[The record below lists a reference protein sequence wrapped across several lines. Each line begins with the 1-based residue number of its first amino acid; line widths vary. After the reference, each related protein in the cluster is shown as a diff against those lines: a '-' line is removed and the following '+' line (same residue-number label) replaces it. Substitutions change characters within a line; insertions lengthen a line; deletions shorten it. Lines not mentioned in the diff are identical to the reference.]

1 MKSTPRSIRSSLRL
15 SFYYAIL
22 LSVVC
27 VAVLRGQSTAEP
39 LTPDISVTRQIAQG
53 EEHTYEI
60 ALKSGDLVTVIAD
73 QQGVDLSLHIGR
85 SNGEE
90 SSRMDHRGAFFGIE
104 QVSMITRAADTA
116 RITVRAL
123 KRGHKAGGCY
133 TIRAEVRG
141 AVPEDEDAIE
151 AERQFA
157 EGVRRQ
163 VEGTPQA
170 IGDAVKRFQTA
181 ADLWRRLND
190 RRRLSD
196 ALDSLGS
203 CFALMAENPSAIAS
217 LEEAVAIRKLVGSPR
232 EEADSLTTLA
242 RVYNRV
248 GARAKA
254 IECLEAASKKQVD
267 VQMQAWIATA
277 FALVYENLGESSKA
291 LDAYLKA
298 LPLWRTIGDRGSE
311 AFTLS
316 NLAHYS
322 LDRGEYQRAI
332 DYGRQA
338 LSIYEKLDSR
348 GGRGLALLTIG
359 DSYASWGMYDQALE
373 HLRRALEFQ
382 RASADRLRAASTL
395 MHIGTIHLQ
404 QNHLENAL
412 DAYLEALPVL
422 ESAAVPE
429 ALSFLLMKIGR
440 TYMRAGK
447 LDTALDFYEAAL
459 RMDSAED
466 TRGRSDILKSL
477 ADLHVASNR
486 PEKAIGCY
494 NEAIDGYRSISLRPG
509 EASALY
515 GSARAEAQIGHL
527 HDAQREIQGALEI
540 MEDVRGSMINREAR
554 ASYSESTRSL
564 YDFSVDLLM
573 QLHRSEP
580 RAGYDAAAFHASER
594 ARARSLL
601 EVLAEGRAKIR
612 QNVAPDLLE
621 REQTIRQRL
630 SSTVNQM
637 MRLRSGNRRS
647 DESESIAREMKRL
660 NAEYEIVQ
668 EEIRKTSPRYA
679 SLTQPRPLAVSDL
692 QRFLGPDT
700 ILLEYFLGDSRS
712 FLWAVTHNALV
723 TFELPKREE
732 IENAARRLYETLSSA
747 QKRAPASR
755 TLTLQL
761 GTMLLGP
768 VADAIENKRLVV
780 VADGALQYIPFTAL
794 RLPETVI
801 AHHEV
806 VYAPSAS
813 ALASLRTDAS
823 SRNRPSMTLA
833 VFADPVFDKNDERV
847 TGIGVRSPRIEPVV
861 RDTDTVMPLDIA
873 VRDAGIDGSVL
884 ARLPFT
890 RREAN
895 AILPLVPRRKR
906 KAALDFDAS
915 RATAFGKDLAKYRIV
930 HFATHALIDS
940 RRPEFSGIVLSL
952 VDTRGREQDGFL
964 SATEIFNLKL
974 GADLVILSACRT
986 ALGQDVRSE
995 GLVGLTRGFMY
1006 AGVPRVVASLWKVD
1020 DAATAELMRLFYEG
1034 MLGPKKLRP
1043 AAALRQAQMALARTP
1058 QWSAPYYWAAFVLQG
1073 EWN

>member
-1 MKSTPRSIRSSLRL
+1 
-15 SFYYAIL
+15 
-22 LSVVC
+22 
-27 VAVLRGQSTAEP
+27 
-39 LTPDISVTRQIAQG
+39 
-53 EEHTYEI
+53 
-60 ALKSGDLVTVIAD
+60 
-73 QQGVDLSLHIGR
+73 
-85 SNGEE
+85 
-90 SSRMDHRGAFFGIE
+90 
-104 QVSMITRAADTA
+104 
-116 RITVRAL
+116 
-123 KRGHKAGGCY
+123 
-133 TIRAEVRG
+133 
-141 AVPEDEDAIE
+141 
-151 AERQFA
+151 
-157 EGVRRQ
+157 
-163 VEGTPQA
+163 
-170 IGDAVKRFQTA
+170 
-181 ADLWRRLND
+181 
-190 RRRLSD
+190 
-196 ALDSLGS
+196 
-203 CFALMAENPSAIAS
+203 
-217 LEEAVAIRKLVGSPR
+217 
-232 EEADSLTTLA
+232 
-242 RVYNRV
+242 
-248 GARAKA
+248 
-254 IECLEAASKKQVD
+254 
-267 VQMQAWIATA
+267 
-277 FALVYENLGESSKA
+277 
-291 LDAYLKA
+291 
-298 LPLWRTIGDRGSE
+298 
-311 AFTLS
+311 
-316 NLAHYS
+316 
-322 LDRGEYQRAI
+322 
-332 DYGRQA
+332 
-338 LSIYEKLDSR
+338 
-348 GGRGLALLTIG
+348 
-359 DSYASWGMYDQALE
+359 
-373 HLRRALEFQ
+373 
-382 RASADRLRAASTL
+382 
-395 MHIGTIHLQ
+395 
-404 QNHLENAL
+404 
-412 DAYLEALPVL
+412 
-422 ESAAVPE
+422 
-429 ALSFLLMKIGR
+429 
-440 TYMRAGK
+440 
-447 LDTALDFYEAAL
+447 
-459 RMDSAED
+459 
-466 TRGRSDILKSL
+466 
-477 ADLHVASNR
+477 
-486 PEKAIGCY
+486 
-494 NEAIDGYRSISLRPG
+494 
-509 EASALY
+509 
-515 GSARAEAQIGHL
+515 
-527 HDAQREIQGALEI
+527 
-540 MEDVRGSMINREAR
+540 
-554 ASYSESTRSL
+554 
-564 YDFSVDLLM
+564 
-573 QLHRSEP
+573 
-580 RAGYDAAAFHASER
+580 
-594 ARARSLL
+594 
-601 EVLAEGRAKIR
+601 
-612 QNVAPDLLE
+612 
-621 REQTIRQRL
+621 
-630 SSTVNQM
+630 
-637 MRLRSGNRRS
+637 
-647 DESESIAREMKRL
+647 
-660 NAEYEIVQ
+660 
-668 EEIRKTSPRYA
+668 
-679 SLTQPRPLAVSDL
+679 LTQPRPLAVSDL

-794 RLPETVI
+794 RLPERVI

-806 VYAPSAS
+806 LYAPSAS

-847 TGIGVRSPRIEPVV
+847 TGIGVRSPRIEPVA

-915 RATAFGKDLAKYRIV
+915 RATAFGKDLANYRIV